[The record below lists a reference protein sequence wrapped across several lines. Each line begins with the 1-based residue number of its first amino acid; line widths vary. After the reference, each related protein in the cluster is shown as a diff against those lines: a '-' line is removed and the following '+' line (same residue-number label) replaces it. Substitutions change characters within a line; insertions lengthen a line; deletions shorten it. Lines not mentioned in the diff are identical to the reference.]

1 MARPIVTFSSLRE
14 AEDNRQ
20 GRSIDEVAFQ
30 LDEQTS
36 LVNADDVKVITRPGV
51 HGFELV
57 NPELLDC
64 KSRTKTSLEKAYRRM
79 FKACMERCDNDLLTV
94 EARIASLKR
103 SLAIPNE
110 DIPHMGPP
118 ANERNQVIQQVMYLP
133 SLETKL
139 SRQDLSAHAEGY
151 EAFVSCNRAAKGR
164 GAYNCHLD
172 VSNIVGFAHC

>member
-79 FKACMERCDNDLLTV
+79 FKACMERCDNELLTV
-94 EARIASLKR
+94 EAHIGSLKR

-110 DIPHMGPP
+110 DIPHMGP
-118 ANERNQVIQQVMYLP
+118 ASSE
-133 SLETKL
+133 
-139 SRQDLSAHAEGY
+139 
-151 EAFVSCNRAAKGR
+151 
-164 GAYNCHLD
+164 
-172 VSNIVGFAHC
+172 

>member
-57 NPELLDC
+57 NPELLDW
-64 KSRTKTSLEKAYRRM
+64 KSRTKQVWRRPTSVCLKPVWSSATT
-79 FKACMERCDNDLLTV
+79 NSSLWWLT
-94 EARIASLKR
+94 
-103 SLAIPNE
+103 
-110 DIPHMGPP
+110 
-118 ANERNQVIQQVMYLP
+118 
-133 SLETKL
+133 
-139 SRQDLSAHAEGY
+139 
-151 EAFVSCNRAAKGR
+151 
-164 GAYNCHLD
+164 
-172 VSNIVGFAHC
+172 